1 VTSKRGYLSAIA
13 AYVGWGLFPLYWGL
27 LRPASSLEM
36 LAHRV
41 VWSVL
46 FVLAVIAVARGW
58 RRLWT
63 LARPRVVGL
72 LGLAA
77 ALLGVNWAM
86 YIYGVIA
93 GRVVETS
100 LGYFITPLV
109 TVLLGVVVL
118 GERLRAAQW
127 IAVTVG
133 TVAVLVLT
141 VDYGHIPY
149 LAVGLAATFSLYGLI
164 KKRLSAPAIEGLALE
179 SALLAVPAAGY
190 LVALGV
196 AGTSTFGHVSAG
208 HTILMILA
216 GPVTAIPLL
225 AFASAANQIPLS
237 AIGLLQ
243 YIAPILQL
251 ACGVLILGEPLPPV
265 RLAGFALVWAALAVF
280 TWDGLRRLRATARAS
295 TTPVQTPVSA

>member
-1 VTSKRGYLSAIA
+1 VTSKRGYLAAIA
-13 AYVGWGLFPLYWGL
+13 AFVCWGLFPLYWGL

-41 VWSVL
+41 VWSLV
-46 FVLAVIAVARGW
+46 FVLAIIAVGRGW
-58 RRLWT
+58 RRLRA
-63 LARPRVVGL
+63 LLRPRVVGL

-77 ALLGVNWAM
+77 ALLGMNWAM

-109 TVLLGVVVL
+109 TVLLGVGVL
-118 GERLRAAQW
+118 GERLRIAQW
-127 IAVTVG
+127 VAVAVG
-133 TVAVLVLT
+133 TVAVVVLT
-141 VDYGHIPY
+141 VDYGHIPF
-149 LAVGLAATFSLYGLI
+149 LALGLAATFSLYGLV
-164 KKRLSAPAIEGLALE
+164 KKRLSVPATEGLALE
-179 SALLAVPAAGY
+179 SALLAIPVAGY
-190 LVALGV
+190 LAALGA
-196 AGTSTFGHVSAG
+196 AGTSTFGHVSAA

-251 ACGVLILGEPLPPV
+251 ACGVLILGEPMPPA
-265 RLAGFALVWAALAVF
+265 RLAGFALVWAALAIF
-280 TWDGLRRLRATARAS
+280 TWDGLRRLRAASRARA
-295 TTPVQTPVSA
+295 TPAEATVGI